1 MRMSIQHYRTL
12 GLSPSASEE
21 EVKKAYRKLA
31 SVHHP
36 DKGGDTKKFQ
46 EIQTAYDAIL
56 KQKSSGTSYFSD
68 SSRFTDF
75 EDLRDFFDMG
85 RAAARDDTFAQF
97 NFRMHDDAG
106 RIKNP
111 DVNISVPC
119 SLEDAFAGFT
129 KTVEFTLPAGVEKR
143 LAVTF
148 PAGST
153 PDIKIRYAGEGMVM
167 TPNRPPGDLYVKI
180 ELLPHDIWQL
190 RKNELF
196 AQVKINVW
204 QAMLGGVIQI
214 TDIEGTLLDVT
225 IPAGTQDGTQI
236 RLKNRGFIVRGSNQ
250 RTNAYILIHVE
261 IPKLDQ
267 QDFEKQLNEF
277 YKPRN

>member
-1 MRMSIQHYRTL
+1 MRMSIQNYRTL
-12 GLSPSASEE
+12 GVSPGASEE
-21 EVKKAYRKLA
+21 EIKKAYRKLA

-56 KQKSSGTSYFSD
+56 KEKNTGHSTRSGFGG
-68 SSRFTDF
+68 F

-85 RAAARDDTFAQF
+85 RRAASGSDPFAQF
-97 NFRMHDDAG
+97 SFRTHDDAG
-106 RIKNP
+106 QVKNP
-111 DVNISVPC
+111 EITISIPC
-119 SLEDAFAGFT
+119 SLEEAFHGFT
-129 KTVEFTLPAGVEKR
+129 KTVEFTLPSGEQKQLIVS
-143 LAVTF
+143 F

-153 PDIKIRYAGEGMVM
+153 SDIKIRYAGEGMTMVQS
-167 TPNRPPGDLYVKI
+167 RPPGDVYVRLDI
-180 ELLPHDIWQL
+180 QPHSVWNL

-196 AQVKINVW
+196 AQIKIDVW
-204 QAMLGGVIQI
+204 QAMFGGTIQI

-236 RLKNRGFIVRGSNQ
+236 RLKNRGFVLRGSAQ
-250 RTNAYILIHVE
+250 RTNAYMLVHVE
-261 IPKLDQ
+261 IPKLNE

-277 YKPRN
+277 YKSRN